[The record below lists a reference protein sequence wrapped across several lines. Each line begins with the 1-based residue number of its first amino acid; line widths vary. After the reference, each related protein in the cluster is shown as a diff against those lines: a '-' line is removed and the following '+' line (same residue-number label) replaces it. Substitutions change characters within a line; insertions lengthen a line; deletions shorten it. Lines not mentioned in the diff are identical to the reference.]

1 MGIRY
6 DFGEILVALIILGQH
21 PQVIGLMILTPRLFI
36 IFMVCDHVS
45 FTSDDRFDPA
55 FLGLLDEID
64 GTKKITMIGQG
75 HG

>member
-1 MGIRY
+1 
-6 DFGEILVALIILGQH
+6 
-21 PQVIGLMILTPRLFI
+21 MILTPRLFI